1 MTGMQKEDISMTIRH
16 LFIFKTVCEEESITG
31 AAGKLFMTQPA
42 VSHAV
47 AELEGEAG
55 TPLFDRVGRKIRLNR
70 RGELIYEKACT
81 VLEVYGDLQKSMKD
95 LEHRL
100 ALRIGSSITIANF
113 WLPGLIRKF
122 TDAFGSIQV
131 RVTVDSARSI
141 ARCLVASEIDLAVVE
156 GASYQ
161 EKFESIPFSSYRVI
175 PLCSRKYMEERLRPA
190 AAERAGGDREKTGK
204 MAGKLVLPAKA
215 LSGES
220 LLLREKGSAIRDVL
234 DGAMLQQDLELPA
247 SWVSVNSQSLISA
260 AVSGLGITFLPDI
273 MAEEFLKNG
282 SLVTFEIEGVELRNE
297 NHLALP
303 RGRYLSAP
311 MKGFVELVTG
321 GEKNQAFYNAAPVL
335 R

>member
-1 MTGMQKEDISMTIRH
+1 MTIRH

-47 AELEGEAG
+47 AELEEQTGM
-55 TPLFDRVGRKIRLNR
+55 PLFDRVGRKIRLNR
-70 RGELIYEKACT
+70 RGELIYEKACS
-81 VLEVYGDLQKSMKD
+81 VLEAYGELEKSMKD

-113 WLPGLIRKF
+113 WLPELIRQF
-122 TDAFGSIQV
+122 TDAYGSTQV

-141 ARCLVASEIDLAVVE
+141 AGCLEDNEIDLALIE

-190 AAERAGGDREKTGK
+190 AGEKADRDREK
-204 MAGKLVLPAKA
+204 AGQKEKRLVLPAKA
-215 LSGES
+215 LSGEN

-234 DGAMLQQDLELPA
+234 DGAMLQKDLELPT

-260 AVSGLGITFLPDI
+260 AVAGFGITFLPDR
-273 MAEEFLKNG
+273 MAEAFLKNG
-282 SLVTFEIEGVELRNE
+282 SLVTFEIEGIELRNE
-297 NHLALP
+297 NHLAIP

-311 MKGFVELVTG
+311 MKGFIELVTG
-321 GEKNQAFYNAAPVL
+321 GEKNRDCGTAVSAL